1 MANTFEGFPKE
12 LPDFLWGLAFNNEKS
27 WFEAHR
33 DEYERC
39 LQKPFRALA
48 FGLAD
53 RMDERFPNVAP
64 ALHISRINRD
74 ARRLHGRGPYKDH
87 LWFTLAKTSGLH
99 DIQPCLYF
107 EIGATAYAYGLGFW
121 MASGGTAERWREH
134 IDANPRRLER
144 LVRAFNKQDRFT
156 LDSVCYKRPKGD
168 RGKLLNDWYN
178 SRSLSCDRK
187 VFFEPD
193 PPDASL
199 LDEMERDLSL
209 LVPLYKYMAEIV

>member
-1 MANTFEGFPKE
+1 MANRFEGFPKE
-12 LPDFLWGLAFNNEKS
+12 LPDFLWGLAFNNEKN

-33 DEYERC
+33 EQYERC

-48 FGLAD
+48 FEMAD
-53 RMDERFPNVAP
+53 RMERRFPNVTP

-87 LWFTLAKTSGLH
+87 LWFTLARTSGLH

-144 LVRAFNKQDRFT
+144 LVRAFDRQDRFT

-168 RGKLLNDWYN
+168 RGKQLNDWYN
-178 SRSLSCDRK
+178 SRSLSCERK
-187 VFFEPD
+187 VFFDPD
-193 PPDASL
+193 PPTAAL
-199 LDEMERDLSL
+199 ADEMEQDLAL
-209 LVPLYKYMAEIV
+209 LIPLYKYMAEIV